1 MIGRSFL
8 ITAVLGAVVMLTN
21 SGDGGGRVC
30 GLSLYNK
37 NKNQSKPTTKKYY
50 SYKTFKRL
58 GVPAIF
64 YSAAAKVATKVLR
77 VKPRSI
83 VTAPS
88 ASVDKNNSTVLL
100 PKVAIVTGSNTGVG
114 FQTAKTLAV
123 DHGYQ
128 VVIACRSAEKAETAC
143 AAINAAVNAAAVAA
157 SKYPKGSALFVKPLD
172 LSNLDSVRDFGKA
185 INDKYPNRI
194 DVLINNAGKNSA
206 GNPTQQSTT
215 GPTNSSSDNSVFLD
229 DLFTTNFL
237 GHFLLTR
244 LLLETCSRV
253 VNLSSVMHHF
263 PVYSKRDG
271 GSDAATNDVESVEFW
286 RQAAII
292 PPVNNSSDD
301 GLMVR
306 KPYAPS
312 KLAALLFSMELNR
325 RYGGNNDADDGAF
338 RSIAVNP
345 GSV

>member
-1 MIGRSFL
+1 MIGRYFL
-8 ITAVLGAVVMLTN
+8 ITAILGAVVLTN
-21 SGDGGGRVC
+21 SGGGGGRVC
-30 GLSLYNK
+30 GLSLF
-37 NKNQSKPTTKKYY
+37 NKNQSKPTTKYY
-50 SYKTFKRL
+50 SYKTFKKL
-58 GVPAIF
+58 GVPVIF

-83 VTAPS
+83 VAAPS
-88 ASVDKNNSTVLL
+88 VSVDKNDSAVLA

-143 AAINAAVNAAAVAA
+143 AAINAAVNAADAAA
-157 SKYPKGSALFVKPLD
+157 SKYPKGNAIFVQPLD
-172 LSNLDSVRDFGKA
+172 LSNLDSVRNFGKA
-185 INDKYPNRI
+185 INDKYTNKI

-215 GPTNSSSDNSVFLD
+215 GPTNSSSDSVFLD

-244 LLLETCSRV
+244 LLLEKCSRV

-263 PVYSKRDG
+263 PVYSKSGGDG
-271 GSDAATNDVESVEFW
+271 DATINDVDSVEFW
-286 RQAAII
+286 RHVAMIQ
-292 PPVNNSSDD
+292 PVSNSSDD
-301 GLMVR
+301 DVMVR

-325 RYGGNNDADDGAF
+325 RYGGNADADDGAF